1 MSYSRIAGGM
11 VICSLLLGSSVTLA
25 ASGTKAGVTVDKT
38 AVPAN
43 AVGVAPDNSLGAIPA
58 KNIQQ
63 LDKKLKTEAE
73 QK

>member
-1 MSYSRIAGGM
+1 MSYSHIAGGM
-11 VICSLLLGSSVTLA
+11 VICSLLLGSHVALA
-25 ASGTKAGVTVDKT
+25 HAGGAAGITVNK

-43 AVGVAPDNSLGAIPA
+43 AVGVAPANAVGAIPA

-63 LDKKLKTEAE
+63 LDKKLQTGAE